1 MSKENWMLKVFKTIS
16 LTLILGVSMNAC
28 GTGNIKW
35 KEEVLLHDGT
45 KIVVERSLDYGG
57 RHEIG
62 QGAPIKEQEI
72 TFTVP
77 KSNKIFTFKSEY
89 GEELGRTNFYL
100 LALHILDDTPYIIAE
115 PNLCLSY
122 NKWGRPNPPYVIF
135 RHDGKMWQRISI
147 QQLPPEFK
155 NINLVIE
162 VKGEQKH
169 IMAQSIVTL
178 EIKKELNGKLTQYPQ
193 YQSILREAYAGAAG
207 ECEVMVRVK
216 DGWVSSGGAKA
227 PARIM
232 LQSPSNVKN

>member
-1 MSKENWMLKVFKTIS
+1 MEGGSMSKENWMLKVFKTIG
-16 LTLILGVSMNAC
+16 LTLILGVSLTAC
-28 GTGNIKW
+28 GAGTIKL

-62 QGAPIKEQEI
+62 QGAPVKEQEI

-77 KSNKIFTFKSEY
+77 KNNKIFTFKSEY

-115 PNLCLSY
+115 PNRCLSY

-135 RHDGKMWQRISI
+135 KHDGKMWQRISI

-155 NINLVIE
+155 DINLVIE
-162 VKGEQKH
+162 VKGERKH
-169 IMAQSIVTL
+169 IMAQSIVTH
-178 EIKKELNGKLTQYPQ
+178 EIKKK
-193 YQSILREAYAGAAG
+193 S
-207 ECEVMVRVK
+207 
-216 DGWVSSGGAKA
+216 
-227 PARIM
+227 
-232 LQSPSNVKN
+232 